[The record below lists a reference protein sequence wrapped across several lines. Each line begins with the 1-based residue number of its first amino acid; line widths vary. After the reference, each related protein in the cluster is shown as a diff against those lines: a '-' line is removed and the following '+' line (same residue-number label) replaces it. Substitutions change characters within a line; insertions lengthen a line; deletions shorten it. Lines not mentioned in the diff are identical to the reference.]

1 MSKEK
6 ELYEAIKST
15 TEKMM
20 KDMYACSF
28 EGNKS
33 AGIRARKATLE
44 LEKMFKPYRKLTIE
58 ATRRNEL
65 LG

>member
-28 EGNKS
+28 EGNKA
-33 AGIRARKATLE
+33 AGVRARKATLE

-58 ATRRNEL
+58 ATKVK
-65 LG
+65 